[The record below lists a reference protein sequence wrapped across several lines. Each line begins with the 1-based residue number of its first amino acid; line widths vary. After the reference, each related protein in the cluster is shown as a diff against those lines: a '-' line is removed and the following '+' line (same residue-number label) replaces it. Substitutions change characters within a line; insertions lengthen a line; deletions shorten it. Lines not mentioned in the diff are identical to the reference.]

1 MLDNQEKK
9 EMHKIGEQYDTPVFI
24 DTSDALCELKVFD
37 EEENNYKILKIDTV
51 ARCIEAAF
59 DYEESNYKSCEGYMY
74 VTPRRTYYLSGQ
86 LVGVFKLHIKFTEFR
101 SVCCFY

>member
-51 ARCIEAAF
+51 ARCIEAWQMHRASVF
-59 DYEESNYKSCEGYMY
+59 RMTMCVIAHRGCTSDSLNL
-74 VTPRRTYYLSGQ
+74 RDYLS
-86 LVGVFKLHIKFTEFR
+86 LV
-101 SVCCFY
+101 SPY